1 MKKITVLFICSLFIS
16 ALVLA
21 QDAAAP
27 AAAPATDTKTAAA
40 PKLIPLELRKT
51 GYVNVIKD
59 ASGKVTAIKLVVTSY
74 DIEMDEGSKPLEE
87 MDGQKVRVNCTLS
100 HTGGKRILT
109 IKNVEPVAGSGVAPA
124 AAAPAAAKPAAAP
137 AAK

>member
-1 MKKITVLFICSLFIS
+1 MKKITALFICSLFVS

-21 QDAAAP
+21 QEAAAP
-27 AAAPATDTKTAAA
+27 AAAPAADAKTAEA

-100 HTGGKRILT
+100 HADGKRLLT
-109 IKNVEPVAGSGVAPA
+109 IKNVEQVAGSGGAP
-124 AAAPAAAKPAAAP
+124 AAPAAAKPAEAP